1 MKKLFIVLF
10 SICSIVTTLAQN
22 APKGRRLQ
30 LLFLGDKGHHK
41 PFDRYPSLQ
50 SAVGVKGMNITYTD
64 NLKDLNDDYLNKF
77 DALILFANQ
86 DSIAAPQEKALLK
99 YVASGHGLVALHCA
113 SWCFRNSPE
122 FVKMV
127 GGQFW
132 RHKMD
137 SIRIKNEMPGH
148 LALKDFPGIK
158 TVDETYLHSKLQPDN
173 IVLQS
178 RIIGPEQAKDKPG
191 ASTEP
196 YTWIRTYGK
205 GNVFYTAY
213 GHDERTWDTEG
224 FQQLVTQGI
233 LYAVGEE
240 KRALLDQLKLA
251 PLAYREARL
260 PNYEKRPGVQL
271 QQLPLSPEESVKY
284 IQIPVDFNLQVFA
297 SEPNVMHPIAMA
309 WDEKGLLYVL
319 ITKDYPN
326 ERKASGG
333 SDYILRCEDTNNDG
347 KADKFTRFAE
357 GLSIPTGMVFANG
370 GLIVSQAPHI
380 LFIKDTNGD
389 GVADQQKVLITGF
402 GTGDTHA
409 GPSNLHY
416 GFDNWIW
423 GCVGYS
429 GYKGKVGADSLQFAQ
444 AFFRFKPDGSKM
456 EHMTTTSNNTWG
468 FDFNEAGDVFGSTAN
483 NAHGWY
489 MAIPHRNIWNAPFS
503 LNGSKNIDT
512 HKDMKTIT
520 KKVRQV
526 DVFGG
531 YTAAAGHNFYSA
543 RAFPKKYW
551 NQIAFVSEPTGHVVH
566 QNRTVKTGAD
576 FNDQEAFNFLAGADE
591 WVSPV
596 FAQVGPDGALWI
608 ADWYSFIIQH
618 NPTPKGWTNG
628 LGNAYDHDLRDYT
641 HGRIYRVG
649 YNQAPAYT
657 PVNLN
662 SPENCVAALSNS
674 NLFWRLQ
681 AQRLLVERGNK
692 DVVPALLKVL
702 ATANT
707 DEIGLAV
714 GAIHALRTL
723 EGLGALDMPTVKI
736 ALKNALS
743 HTSGAVR
750 KQAVQVLPRTAE
762 MAKLLLD
769 KKLLADK
776 DTLVVLNTVLAFIEM
791 PNSPEVEKA
800 MLAKISTEQSVK
812 DRWLPEA
819 YSAYMMGHMGSRRT
833 SFIESEGSKKIPVM
847 AESLGKNL
855 ANPSPEGTT
864 SGVDLVVQE
873 IQIKG
878 GNFKLREG
886 LPFTVRVK
894 NRGDVALPKGTPLPL
909 SIKIEGM
916 GSRIDY
922 ESYTFVDGVAPG
934 ETVSV
939 TKNNNG
945 PWVGNFG
952 WSPETAGK
960 YIMEIQ
966 LDRTAVLGEKERSNN
981 IYRKALDVSQ
991 SAGLNVIM
999 IEKLFRA
1006 GAVSW
1011 SADEVVQHLQKM
1023 KETSSPAFGA
1033 ALKGASATWNV
1044 KRSANLLP
1052 ESKDYLTSLAP
1063 IVRTVDLEY
1072 LNRLAMAWKFEIPAL
1087 KVAGEVVTRVLKTVP
1102 EAMKYD
1108 QKEFTVPAGS
1118 TVELIFENTDA
1129 MPHNWVLGALKS
1141 EEKIGLAADKMITA
1155 SDGVAKNYIPALPE
1169 ILAYTPLVEPNGR
1182 VKVVFK
1188 APSVPGNY
1196 PFLCTFPGHW
1206 RIMNGVMKV
1215 E

>member
-1 MKKLFIVLF
+1 MKKLLF
-10 SICSIVTTLAQN
+10 LVWAFMAMQTAWAQKP
-22 APKGRRLQ
+22 AGRRLE
-30 LLFLGDKGHHK
+30 LLFLGDNGHHK
-41 PFDRYPSLQ
+41 PFDRYPALQ
-50 SAVGVKGMNITYTD
+50 SAIGVKGMNITYTES
-64 NLKDLNDDYLNKF
+64 LKDLNEGYLNKF
-77 DALILFANQ
+77 DALIIFANH
-86 DSIAAPQEKALLK
+86 DSIPAVQEKALLN

-113 SWCFRNSPE
+113 SFCFRNSPE

-132 RHKMD
+132 RHQMD
-137 SIRIKNEMPGH
+137 SIRIKNDQPNH
-148 LALKDFPGIK
+148 PVLAGFPGIK
-158 TVDETYLHSKLQPDN
+158 TVDETYLHSKLQADN
-173 IVLQS
+173 VVIQS
-178 RIIGPEQAKDKPG
+178 RILGPEQAKDKPG
-191 ASTEP
+191 AATEP
-196 YTWIRTYGK
+196 YTWIRKYGK

-213 GHDERTWDTEG
+213 GHDERTWETEG
-224 FQQLVTQGI
+224 FQQLVAQGI
-233 LYAVGEE
+233 LHAVGEE
-240 KRALLDQLKLA
+240 KRALLENLKLA
-251 PLAYREARL
+251 PLAYREVKL
-260 PNYEKRPGVQL
+260 PNYEKRPGAQY

-297 SEPNVMHPIAMA
+297 AEPNVMHPIAMA

-326 ERKASGG
+326 ERKETGG
-333 SDYILRCEDTNNDG
+333 SDYILRCEDTNGDG
-347 KADKFTRFAE
+347 KADKFTRFAD

-380 LFIKDTNGD
+380 LFLKDTNGD
-389 GVADQQKVLITGF
+389 GVADEKKAIITGF

-489 MAIPHRNIWNAPFS
+489 MPIPHRNIYQAPFS
-503 LNGSKNIDT
+503 FNGSKNTDT

-531 YTAAAGHNFYSA
+531 YTAAAGHNFYTA
-543 RAFPKKYW
+543 RAFPKSYW
-551 NQIAFVSEPTGHVVH
+551 NQIAFVNEPTGHVVH
-566 QNRTVKTGAD
+566 QNRTIKTGSD
-576 FNDQEAFNFLAGADE
+576 YNDKEAFNFLAGADE

-596 FAQVGPDGALWI
+596 FSQVGPDGALWI

-618 NPTPKGWTNG
+618 NPTPVGWKNG
-628 LGNAYDHDLRDYT
+628 AGNAYDHDLRDFT

-649 YNQAPAYT
+649 WNAAQAYT
-657 PVNLN
+657 PVQLN
-662 SPENCVAALSNS
+662 TPEACVAALQHS

-681 AQRLLVERGNK
+681 AQRLLVERGQK

-702 ATANT
+702 ATAKT
-707 DEIGLAV
+707 DEIGLAP

-723 EGLGALDMPTVKI
+723 EGLGALDMPSVKAGLI
-736 ALKNALS
+736 QALGHPSA
-743 HTSGAVR
+743 AVR
-750 KQAVQVLPRTAE
+750 KQAVQVAPRTAE
-762 MAKLLLD
+762 WASTLLAK
-769 KKLLADK
+769 KMLADK
-776 DTLVVLNTVLAFIEM
+776 DTLVQLNTVLAFIEM
-791 PNSPEVEKA
+791 PNSPAVEAA
-800 MLAKISTEQSVK
+800 MAAKMAAEQQNK

-819 YSAYMMGHMGSRRT
+819 YAAYAMAHAGARQTR
-833 SFIESEGSKKIPVM
+833 FIQAEGQKKAAVV
-847 AESLGKNL
+847 AESLGKEL
-855 ANPSPEGTT
+855 SNPSVAGSTA
-864 SGVDLVVQE
+864 GIDVVVEE

-878 GNFKLREG
+878 GMFKVREG
-886 LPFTVRVK
+886 AGFVVRVK
-894 NRGDVALPKGTPLPL
+894 NRGDVAIPKGTPLPL
-909 SIKIEGM
+909 TIKIEGM
-916 GSRIDY
+916 GRRMDY
-922 ESYTFVDGVAPG
+922 DSYTFVDGVAPG

-939 TKNNNG
+939 TRNNNG

-952 WSPETAGK
+952 WSAEVPGK
-960 YIMEIQ
+960 YVMEVQ
-966 LDRTAVLGEKERSNN
+966 LDRAAVLGESNRSNN
-981 IYRKALDVSQ
+981 IYRKALDV
-991 SAGLNVIM
+991 AAAPGLNIAIV
-999 IEKLFRA
+999 EKMFRA
-1006 GAVSW
+1006 GGIVWSGNEAVSR
-1011 SADEVVQHLQKM
+1011 LQSM
-1023 KETSSPAFGA
+1023 KETASPAFGA
-1033 ALKGASATWNV
+1033 ALKGVAGTWNG
-1044 KRSANLLP
+1044 KRDPKLSDEA
-1052 ESKDYLTSLAP
+1052 KAYVASLATM
-1063 IVRTVDLEY
+1063 VRPGDVEY
-1072 LNRLAMAWKFEIPAL
+1072 LDRLANVWKLEIPAL
-1087 KVAGEVVTRVLKTVP
+1087 KAAGNVVKRTLKTIP

-1108 QKEFTVPAGS
+1108 QKEFTVPAGA

-1129 MPHNWVLGALKS
+1129 MPHNWVLGSLKS

-1155 SDGVAKNYIPALPE
+1155 ADGVAKNYIPSMPE
-1169 ILAYTPLVEPNGR
+1169 ILAYTPLVEPGGR
-1182 VKVVFK
+1182 FKVVFK
-1188 APSVPGNY
+1188 APTVPGNY